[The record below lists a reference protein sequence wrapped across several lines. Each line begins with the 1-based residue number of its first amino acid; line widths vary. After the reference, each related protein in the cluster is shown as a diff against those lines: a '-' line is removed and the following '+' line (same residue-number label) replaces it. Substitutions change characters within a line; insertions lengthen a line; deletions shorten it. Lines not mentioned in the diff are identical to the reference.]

1 MAQNKRE
8 KVMDCHGWWSGGLSS
23 RPILGRLRFYFGLAF
38 SAGACAVRLVHVAL
52 ALRPHLEMPGAFQFQ
67 SYACVGIRIASVTV
81 FTF

>member
-1 MAQNKRE
+1 MRLGAR
-8 KVMDCHGWWSGGLSS
+8 VWDFGRVGRWTCCGG
-23 RPILGRLRFYFGLAF
+23 GEEDG
-38 SAGACAVRLVHVAL
+38 VRLVHVAL